1 MLLDHEA
8 HKRANVNAQGG
19 QFGNALHATSSKGHQ
34 EIIQILLERGADVN
48 EQDDGD
54 YAANLALGKRSSL
67 PEALFQTIIRRLED
81 KNSDVRRA
89 AIIFLKKQE
98 IQGGVHLLNLR
109 KSSGLD
115 GDWALL
121 LEKLTDSGYTPERKT
136 RRIVEEFEEQFHSRT
151 NRIGNSISLDEKMA
165 LWRDAISASPIDH
178 RIMDMFE
185 DSYGTP
191 ATENLSG
198 SRKFSMESLS
208 ILQAVPLV
216 TIRLVRANILKG
228 QPKPRCRTNTAC
240 SDQDMSVVK
249 PLQSRTW
256 HASASPG
263 ILGTFTAMKVIVKAY
278 RKYLRGHLPLR
289 DVTWPQTGQSL
300 IKILQYAVKDNPDI
314 LHTLFLLDGI
324 HLTVQRCHNFLTIQV
339 KGNQFAIVEVG
350 EQMGW
355 ISTALRSSSQD
366 DSIAAFRL
374 IIQSCELRDSLQ
386 KDKETSHRPDTCVDL
401 RSLQT
406 NRPYTAWFG
415 HIRRLL
421 DDVITHSYSRSRVSD
436 LEKKR
441 TAAWYRN
448 PNRRVAL
455 RHVGSSHR
463 SLRTDLTRTLLPGY
477 TGEYGGTHCGF
488 DEAR

>member
-1 MLLDHEA
+1 MWKLPTPTLPALILFENHYYISDITNDLL
-8 HKRANVNAQGG
+8 RAASQDLSEGTI
-19 QFGNALHATSSKGHQ
+19 TSTAKLLLK
-34 EIIQILLERGADVN
+34 LLEAVIINIGTDTFDPRKLKLMHSVYRHRSPGEHIEGAAETEVSD
-48 EQDDGD
+48 E
-54 YAANLALGKRSSL
+54 YSLLGPRHVS
-67 PEALFQTIIRRLED
+67 
-81 KNSDVRRA
+81 
-89 AIIFLKKQE
+89 
-98 IQGGVHLLNLR
+98 R
-109 KSSGLD
+109 KAPPKPYVARFGIAWD
-115 GDWALL
+115 PWD
-121 LEKLTDSGYTPERKT
+121 
-136 RRIVEEFEEQFHSRT
+136 FHS
-151 NRIGNSISLDEKMA
+151 NEGYS
-165 LWRDAISASPIDH
+165 
-178 RIMDMFE
+178 
-185 DSYGTP
+185 
-191 ATENLSG
+191 
-198 SRKFSMESLS
+198 ESL
-208 ILQAVPLV
+208 QE
-216 TIRLVRANILKG
+216 
-228 QPKPRCRTNTAC
+228 
-240 SDQDMSVVK
+240 
-249 PLQSRTW
+249 
-256 HASASPG
+256 
-263 ILGTFTAMKVIVKAY
+263 
-278 RKYLRGHLPLR
+278 
-289 DVTWPQTGQSL
+289 TWPQTGQSL